1 MKHAE
6 VEATHSEPQIRL
18 IQVGF
23 TPPQTVRELFEHL
36 AKREGEIIQ
45 EARQR
50 AMKRIQADSTG

>member
-6 VEATHSEPQIRL
+6 VEVTYSEPQIRL
-18 IQVGF
+18 IQVGI

-36 AKREGEIIQ
+36 ARCEGEIIQ

-50 AMKRIQADSTG
+50 AMKRMRADSTG